1 MLRRKFFLIICLL
14 LFTSVNTFA
23 IHSTPS
29 SLNRFEKEYIQTYF
43 KEGKISL
50 VADYMSVNKGLS
62 TATICAINIQ
72 KLDSAFLV
80 SEIEIRSKVI
90 SEEPSS
96 DARGWANNEIEIYF
110 LVNGMIIC
118 TITDFGEG
126 FSHSQGSIFYV
137 SSSIAEKKYEAKF
150 LDNNVIITKTIFFD
164 GNENIQWIRTYKSN
178 WILTNCEGDC

>member
-1 MLRRKFFLIICLL
+1 MRKL
-14 LFTSVNTFA
+14 LFVLPLLAVISCSPERAHIDDTQPERV
-23 IHSTPS
+23 
-29 SLNRFEKEYIQTYF
+29 LKEELI
-43 KEGKISL
+43 
-50 VADYMSVNKGLS
+50 NKG
-62 TATICAINIQ
+62 TENQPNNIQ

-96 DARGWANNEIEIYF
+96 DARGLANNEIEIYF

-126 FSHSQGSIFYV
+126 FSGSQGSKFYV

-178 WILTNCEGDC
+178 WILTNCDGDC